1 MEATTIAPISF
12 PTAMNCSPWVDY
24 VEAHKGE
31 SAVGVVMFVNCLLTI
46 LANIIL
52 FIVIFSN
59 KESREQRCNMFM
71 VSIGFSDVL
80 YALDLLIFTQ
90 PGLSEGRFID
100 SINKSVYACQGIH
113 ILGTFLIAATWYNFL
128 GLNID
133 RLYAIKRPFHF
144 HADRSSSAWARRSV
158 SACWLAALVPTV
170 PLWFDKTIEED
181 WAFGED
187 CKCFFPISNTI
198 YLGWASLTMFVLPT
212 CFILLI
218 WGAMA
223 HHFVTQPVSMSS
235 SNTMKWVTIKM
246 VGITSLFLVTIAPFC
261 IAFTHALVVTPKST
275 FLFDVTFPLS
285 LFNGPLQP
293 VIYILAFSKLRRAF
307 WELFCPLAKNRSLN
321 TAVDAPVRVTMVTME
336 MKPSCSLIDIRKM
349 ASINN
354 WSRGIE

>member
-1 MEATTIAPISF
+1 
-12 PTAMNCSPWVDY
+12 
-24 VEAHKGE
+24 
-31 SAVGVVMFVNCLLTI
+31 
-46 LANIIL
+46 
-52 FIVIFSN
+52 
-59 KESREQRCNMFM
+59 MFM

-80 YALDLLIFTQ
+80 YALDLLVFTQ

-100 SINKSVYACQGIH
+100 SINRSVYACQGIH

-144 HADRSSSAWARRSV
+144 HADSSSSAWARRSV

-293 VIYILAFSKLRRAF
+293 IIYILAFSKLRRAF
-307 WELFCPLAKNRSLN
+307 WEIFCLGAKNRSLN
-321 TAVDAPVRVTMVTME
+321 TAVDAPVRVISVTME
-336 MKPSCSLIDIRKM
+336 MKPSCSLIDIRRM